1 MAIKGKTRAKSKPK
15 PPARAPRPVPVN
27 VKPPFFLR
35 RWVQVSLAFVAGVG
49 CMVVLIWATN
59 GVRHENRSKE
69 TARTRESARRV
80 VQEWQTTVEAS
91 LAPFGPAGAGGAP
104 PTPFPE
110 LASALDATSKGHA
123 PEDLGTIAGDA
134 VDLAGST
141 ADGLDNVDL
150 ASLIANKGL
159 KVSEA
164 IWVLDSQKRLSFG
177 FKLYG
182 EAATLATD
190 AAETSGQD
198 QVRLAKRA
206 AEVSALAVSA
216 FQDGYQN
223 YQNALASVGLFSGAP
238 PAAGG

>member
-15 PPARAPRPVPVN
+15 PPARAPRPVPVD

-35 RWVQVSLAFVAGVG
+35 RWVQVSLACVAGVG
-49 CMVVLIWATN
+49 GMVVLIWATN
-59 GVRHENRSKE
+59 GVRDENRSKE

-91 LAPFGPAGAGGAP
+91 LAAFGPAGAGGAP

-110 LASALDATSKGHA
+110 LAAAVDTTSKGH
-123 PEDLGTIAGDA
+123 PPDDLETTASDA
-134 VDLAGST
+134 ADLATST
-141 ADGLDNVDL
+141 ADDLDNVDL

-159 KVSEA
+159 NAREA

-182 EAATLATD
+182 EAAKLATD
-190 AAETSGQD
+190 AAEASGQD
-198 QVRLAKRA
+198 QVRLAERA

-216 FQDGYQN
+216 YQDGYQN
-223 YQNALASVGLFSGAP
+223 YQNALASVGLFTGVP
-238 PAAGG
+238 PAGG

>member
-59 GVRHENRSKE
+59 GVRDENRSKE
-69 TARTRESARRV
+69 TARTRETARRV

-91 LAPFGPAGAGGAP
+91 LAAFGPAGAGGAP

-110 LASALDATSKGHA
+110 LDVAVDATSRGH
-123 PEDLGTIAGDA
+123 PPDDLGSIAADA
-134 VDLAGST
+134 ADLASST
-141 ADGLDNVDL
+141 ADDLDNVDL
-150 ASLIANKGL
+150 ASLIGDKGL
-159 KVSEA
+159 NASEA
-164 IWVLDSQKRLSFG
+164 IWVLDSQERISFA

-182 EAATLATD
+182 QAAKLAAD
-190 AAETSGQD
+190 AAEASGQD
-198 QVRLAKRA
+198 QVQLANRVA
-206 AEVSALAVSA
+206 DLSALAVLA

-223 YQNALASVGLFSGAP
+223 YQNALASVGLFSGVP
-238 PAAGG
+238 PASG